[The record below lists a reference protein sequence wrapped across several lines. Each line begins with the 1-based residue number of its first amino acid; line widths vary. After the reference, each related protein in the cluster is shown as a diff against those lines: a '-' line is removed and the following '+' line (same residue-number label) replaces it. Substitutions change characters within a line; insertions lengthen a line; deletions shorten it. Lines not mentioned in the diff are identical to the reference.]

1 MERIKTLIISGK
13 LTIEHNYRDTNERI
27 RTLLES
33 TGRFQVQITEEFRGA
48 TSETVSGYDLI
59 IFDYDGKDM
68 PTDSYQRIG
77 EAAERTLFDFIK
89 AGGGF
94 MIHHSSTILDPGLPE
109 EYYKIWG
116 YYVPSECCRRAP
128 VDDWFADIHPG
139 DPITDGLSPK
149 LMCPM
154 DDIFGGV
161 RKCPGTDPEVLV
173 TVFDD
178 VKNYDVPW
186 WPPAHHPVHIPD
198 GDLNKLPGVN
208 TDIPLEVAGG
218 QELMDGKAE

>member
-1 MERIKTLIISGK
+1 MYGDRTSGCYVSADRTKKRIKSESAVKKEVWFMERIKTLIISGK

-77 EAAERTLFDFIK
+77 EAAERTLFDFII

-109 EYYKIWG
+109 EYYKI
-116 YYVPSECCRRAP
+116 
-128 VDDWFADIHPG
+128 
-139 DPITDGLSPK
+139 
-149 LMCPM
+149 
-154 DDIFGGV
+154 
-161 RKCPGTDPEVLV
+161 
-173 TVFDD
+173 
-178 VKNYDVPW
+178 
-186 WPPAHHPVHIPD
+186 
-198 GDLNKLPGVN
+198 
-208 TDIPLEVAGG
+208 
-218 QELMDGKAE
+218 